1 MNSSINVFFVS
12 IYTLLLITIIRIDAG
27 QLYMIFISILFIE
40 PAIADLSI
48 GDSSLFP
55 STYSILQLFHIRID
69 AGQLLTF

>member
-12 IYTLLLITIIRIDAG
+12 IYTLLLITIIRIDAD

-48 GDSSLFP
+48 GDSFLFP